1 MKTPAPANKYEQF
14 GKPNFFPQVE
24 VKTPMDEFENAIR
37 KIGITTAC
45 EWFGHTK
52 DSAFV
57 EQTINHFERRARQEG

>member
-1 MKTPAPANKYEQF
+1 MTDPNPANKYTNF

-24 VKTPMDEFENAIR
+24 VKVPMDEFENVIR

-57 EQTINHFERRARQEG
+57 EQTINHFELRALQK